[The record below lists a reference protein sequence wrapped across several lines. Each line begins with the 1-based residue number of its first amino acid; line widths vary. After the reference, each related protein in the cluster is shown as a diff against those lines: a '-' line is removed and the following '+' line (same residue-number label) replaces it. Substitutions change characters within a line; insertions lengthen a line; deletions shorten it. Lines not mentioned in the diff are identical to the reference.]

1 MKTSGNTIL
10 ITGGGSGIGQALAQ
24 RFHDLGNIVII
35 AGRRT
40 EALQRTIAGRRTR
53 LIETRLLKQ
62 TGRRQARFHPR
73 E

>member
-1 MKTSGNTIL
+1 VKRRDRVPLREGA
-10 ITGGGSGIGQALAQ
+10 GS
-24 RFHDLGNIVII
+24 D
-35 AGRRT
+35 RRSC
-40 EALQRTIAGRRTR
+40 